1 MKITFSPNIGNW
13 KYLEILSNYQVRGQK
28 AKR

>member
-13 KYLEILSNYQVRGQK
+13 KYSEILSNYQVRGQK